1 MTLDIAVWVLLVT
14 AIVLANIPWIFSNRV
29 FVILPLATKNIWVN
43 FAEWILYFML
53 TGLLAYLLESKA
65 MGVVKE
71 QEWEFYAVAIFMFAI
86 FSFPGFIYRYNLKA
100 FLDKAKNQ
108 T

>member
-1 MTLDIAVWVLLVT
+1 
-14 AIVLANIPWIFSNRV
+14 
-29 FVILPLATKNIWVN
+29 
-43 FAEWILYFML
+43 
-53 TGLLAYLLESKA
+53 